1 MATFKSDAVKSGLMF
16 LGTAQP
22 GCVLCRSGRV
32 KEKFTAADVA
42 ELVPIPKGAMVLDV
56 RVVNEALDACTSVSV
71 GDKADPDRYFAAL
84 DLSSA
89 GAQSEG
95 PTTAHNHVY
104 ADEAVLTV
112 TVPATQTTA
121 KAITVHVLYKMVEG
135 CLTDEADVFPAA

>member
-1 MATFKSDAVKSGLMF
+1 MA
-16 LGTAQP
+16 
-22 GCVLCRSGRV
+22 
-32 KEKFTAADVA
+32 
-42 ELVPIPKGAMVLDV
+42 
-56 RVVNEALDACTSVSV
+56 
-71 GDKADPDRYFAAL
+71 
-84 DLSSA
+84 SA
-89 GAQSEG
+89 GAHSALSEG

>member
-22 GCVLCRSGRV
+22 GCVLCRS
-32 KEKFTAADVA
+32 
-42 ELVPIPKGAMVLDV
+42 GAMVLDV

-89 GAQSEG
+89 GAHSAQSEG

>member
-22 GCVLCRSGRV
+22 GWSGRV

-89 GAQSEG
+89 GAHSAQSEG